1 MNIPIQKK
9 YFDILAFSTSPINS
23 KKTYF
28 IGYPELLV
36 LQKLI
41 HYDSSNKNIT
51 YTNKE
56 IGKHLFRKERDIEN
70 IITRLKKKGF
80 IYTESATIIN
90 GHNSIN
96 KKRTITI
103 IWEFFQSILD
113 EIEADVKLTT
123 QELPTQIKE
132 LVSAPSYSGDILND
146 IIDMVAE
153 VCLVYKCKDIDFVN
167 RIIDEY
173 GEFINEGKLTNANFN
188 PAKVRNHISK
198 RFDAKRL
205 QTSI

>member
-9 YFDILAFSTSPINS
+9 YFDILAFSTSPINR

-80 IYTESATIIN
+80 ICTESATIVN

-96 KKRTITI
+96 KKRTINI
-103 IWEFFQSILD
+103 IWDFFQSILD

-123 QELPTQIKE
+123 QELPAQIKQP
-132 LVSAPSYSGDILND
+132 VNAPSFSGDVFNH
-146 IIDMVAE
+146 IIDMVIE
-153 VCLVYKCKDIDFVN
+153 IGKIYKCDDMNFANK
-167 RIIDEY
+167 IIDEY
-173 GEFINEGKLTNANFN
+173 NGFMNEGKLNDNNFN